1 MAIIRLDPTTFTGT
15 ATFKSLGR
23 VSVALVDEG
32 PDKHG
37 VRWGTLTIG
46 PASCTVLTAYEVK
59 PDDDLTPEQQI
70 EAALTPAW
78 HGWIEIGGDQRRVS
92 VDVDTGVLTFHE
104 VMQRH
109 AMVDIDA

>member
-1 MAIIRLDPTTFTGT
+1 MAIIRLDPTTLIGT

-46 PASCTVLTAYEVK
+46 PVSCTVLTAYEVK
-59 PDDDLTPEQQI
+59 PDADLTPEQQI

-92 VDVDTGVLTFHE
+92 VDVDTGVLMFHE

-109 AMVDIDA
+109 PMVDIDA